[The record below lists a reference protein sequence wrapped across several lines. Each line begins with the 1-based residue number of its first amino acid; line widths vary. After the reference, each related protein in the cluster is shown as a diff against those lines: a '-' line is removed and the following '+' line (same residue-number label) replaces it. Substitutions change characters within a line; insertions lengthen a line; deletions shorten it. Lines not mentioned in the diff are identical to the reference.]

1 MIRIIGLSVLVLLSS
16 ILLSRSAL
24 AEDRIDCF
32 ESCDTKMTACL
43 NKCPVDKDGDP
54 VRDCRNTCALDA
66 FHPCLDHCPHP
77 RTGIS
82 PAQKREMEQLKKKQ
96 EQEK

>member
-1 MIRIIGLSVLVLLSS
+1 MIRTIGLSLCILLGSFLLSG
-16 ILLSRSAL
+16 SAF

-32 ESCDTKMTACL
+32 ESCDTKMMACL
-43 NKCPVDKDGDP
+43 KECPVNKDGDP

-82 PAQKREMEQLKKKQ
+82 PAKKREMERLKKKQ
-96 EQEK
+96 KEKK

>member
-1 MIRIIGLSVLVLLSS
+1 MIRTINLSLCILLGSVLLSG
-16 ILLSRSAL
+16 SAS

-32 ESCDTKMTACL
+32 ESCDTKMMACL
-43 NKCPVDKDGDP
+43 EKCPVNKDGDP

-82 PAQKREMEQLKKKQ
+82 PAEKRKMERLKK
-96 EQEK
+96 EKK